1 MMDRRNFIQTAA
13 LGFAAS
19 SIGLS
24 AEPVNDTD
32 VAWQVPPAGT
42 TLYVAPNGND
52 RNPGSESRPFATLA
66 RAKSAVR
73 EVKKTSKDTPVT
85 VLLRAG
91 TYYQPSTLVFE
102 ADDSGT
108 NRQTVTYMAYPGEVA
123 TLSGGRRLA
132 VSWRPYRDGIV
143 MCDLPEVKTGTLSF
157 TQLFIN
163 GRRQV
168 RARFPNYDPQ
178 EPFHCRVPHPC
189 QGGSGGGY
197 LKMADREVE
206 WPARHI
212 YFDPQTFTKK
222 AWKKPTEAVIH
233 AFPETHIGNVQWR
246 VAGID
251 AKNNALLLGRGG
263 YQINDLAFKKVC
275 TGVGPKGRFYV
286 ENVFEELDAPA
297 EWYLDHEAG
306 ILYYMPPAGVD
317 MNTAVV
323 EVPVLKHVIEVR
335 GTQDAPVRHVRF
347 SGFRIAHTASTF
359 LEEYDA
365 PSLGDWTIYR
375 GGAVLFEGTE
385 DCLVENCFFD
395 AVGGNGVFVNDYS
408 LRTRV
413 VGNKFTE
420 AGDSA
425 VCLVGT
431 KAKAIGS
438 NRPYSSECVIS
449 NNLVHDCGVFGKQV
463 AGAFA
468 SISEK
473 TTISH
478 NVVYSMPRAGIVIND
493 GWGGGHIVEFNEVFD
508 SVKETQDH
516 GSFNSWGRETHW
528 CMQQSHPHVMPGVS
542 HTAGPVKEDARMTTI
557 VRNNYFHEDR
567 FNEWGMVLDDGTSNY
582 HVYNNLFLGVA
593 ITHREGDFRVIEN
606 NVMVYPKNPPG
617 PKVSYEDNS
626 DRFVKNI
633 IVTSK
638 EDGPSHVGN
647 QPGDVYS
654 IILTPTKGRISKE
667 IDYNLFFSDGGD
679 AWVTLIHRD
688 HQGPKRH
695 TFAEWKKMGYD
706 EHSLFADPLFVDPEN
721 GDFRVKPESPALKL
735 GFQNFDVS
743 KAGLL
748 PDFPKQWLTKEEQTR
763 LAGTKRFNGRRAK
776 VTGNL

>member
-1 MMDRRNFIQTAA
+1 MDRRDFIQKAA
-13 LGFAAS
+13 LGLAAS
-19 SIGLS
+19 TVPLNVEAAQGQEKSTG
-24 AEPVNDTD
+24 A
-32 VAWQVPPAGT
+32 PPAGT
-42 TLYVAPNGND
+42 TLYVAPTGND

-66 RAKSAVR
+66 RAKDAVR
-73 EVKKTSKDTPVT
+73 EMTKASKDTPIT
-85 VLLRAG
+85 VLFREG
-91 TYYQPSTLVFE
+91 TYYHASAVVFD
-102 ADDSGT
+102 AADSGSEH
-108 NRQTVTYMAYPGEVA
+108 RPVTYRAYPGETA
-123 TLSGGRRLA
+123 TLSGGRRLT
-132 VSWRPYRDGIV
+132 VTWRPYRDGIM
-143 MCDLPEVKTGTLSF
+143 MCQLPEVKAGTLSF

-163 GRRQV
+163 GKRQV
-168 RARFPNYDPQ
+168 RARFPNYDPKD
-178 EPFHCRVPHPC
+178 PFRCSVPHPC
-189 QGGSGGGY
+189 QGGGGGGY

-212 YFDPQTFTKK
+212 YFDPKAFTRKP
-222 AWKKPTEAVIH
+222 WKKPQEAVIH

-246 VAGID
+246 LAEVD
-251 AKNNALLLGRGG
+251 AENNALLLGWGG

-306 ILYYMPPAGVD
+306 VLYYMPAEGV
-317 MNTAVV
+317 NLRQAVV
-323 EVPVLKHVIEVR
+323 EVPVLKHIIEVR
-335 GTQDAPVRHVRF
+335 GSQEDPVRHVRF
-347 SGFRIAHTASTF
+347 SGFRVAHTASTF

-375 GGAVLFEGTE
+375 GGALLFEGTE
-385 DCLVENCFFD
+385 DCVVENCFFD
-395 AVGGNGVFVNDYS
+395 AVGGNGIFVNNYS

-413 VGNKFTE
+413 EGNKFTE

-431 KAKAIGS
+431 KTKAIGS
-438 NRPYSSECVIS
+438 NRSYSSECLIT

-508 SVKETQDH
+508 TVKETQDH

-528 CMQQSHPHVMPGVS
+528 CMQQSHPAVLPGVS
-542 HTAGPVKEDARMTTI
+542 HTAGPVKEDARLTTI

-567 FNEWGMVLDDGTSNY
+567 FNEWGMVLDDGSSNF

-593 ITHREGDFRVIEN
+593 ITHREGDFRTIEN
-606 NVMVYPKNPPG
+606 NVMVHPKNPPG

-638 EDGPSHVGN
+638 DDGPSHVGN
-647 QPGDVYS
+647 KPGDVYS

-667 IDYNLFFSDGGD
+667 IDHNLFFSDVGD
-679 AWVTLIHRD
+679 AYVTLVHRD
-688 HQGPKRH
+688 HEGPKRH
-695 TFAEWKKMGYD
+695 TFAEWQKMGYD
-706 EHSLFADPLFVDPEN
+706 EHSIFADPLFVDPEN
-721 GDFRVKPESPALKL
+721 GDFRVRPESPALKL
-735 GFQNFDVS
+735 GFKNFDVS
-743 KAGLL
+743 KAGLR
-748 PDFPKQWLTKEEQTR
+748 PDFPKQWLTEEERSR
-763 LAGTKRFNGRRAK
+763 LTGTKRFNGRRAK
-776 VTGNL
+776 VADKL